1 MMISCVNLQFEFM
14 KTNIEKFE
22 SLISV
27 QNSDWHKD
35 AEERRVNRS
44 WKDKAF
50 DIALIIINYKN
61 KYNLTQ
67 VQLADKIGVSK
78 QYINRVLQGKEN
90 LTLESI
96 CKIEKALN
104 IMIIDLNLY
113 NYSVD
118 EFDIQIDTGD
128 VISFDKDISTK
139 IENPYDGYL
148 PIAG

>member
-1 MMISCVNLQFEFM
+1 MYSVNLEFKHM

-104 IMIIDLNLY
+104 IMIIDLNMY
-113 NYSVD
+113 N
-118 EFDIQIDTGD
+118 
-128 VISFDKDISTK
+128 
-139 IENPYDGYL
+139 
-148 PIAG
+148 

>member
-1 MMISCVNLQFEFM
+1 MNLEFEFM
-14 KTNIEKFE
+14 KPNMDKFE
-22 SLISV
+22 SLISEH
-27 QNSDWHKD
+27 NSDWHKD
-35 AEERRVNRS
+35 ADERRVNKA

-50 DIALIIINYKN
+50 DIALNIINYKN
-61 KYNLTQ
+61 KHNLTQ

-96 CKIEKALN
+96 CKIEEALN

-113 NYSVD
+113 NYTVE
-118 EFDIQIDTGD
+118 EFDNQISTGD
-128 VISFDKDISTK
+128 LISFDKDIFTK
-139 IENPYDGYL
+139 IANPYDEYL